1 MPADASFV
9 IQDGFADGA
18 QHAVYLCNYYGG
30 YPACGSGEAYEDV
43 LTAPPGTE
51 VIYHVWRE
59 LDVNGTQ
66 EVVKEDHLIAGDA
79 DEVVSVTYDFQR

>member
-1 MPADASFV
+1 MAITFRLILEGARLPADASFV

-18 QHAVYLCNYYGG
+18 RHAVYLCNYYGG

-51 VIYHVWRE
+51 VIYHVWRRTGRE
-59 LDVNGTQ
+59 R
-66 EVVKEDHLIAGDA
+66 AP
-79 DEVVSVTYDFQR
+79 RRW